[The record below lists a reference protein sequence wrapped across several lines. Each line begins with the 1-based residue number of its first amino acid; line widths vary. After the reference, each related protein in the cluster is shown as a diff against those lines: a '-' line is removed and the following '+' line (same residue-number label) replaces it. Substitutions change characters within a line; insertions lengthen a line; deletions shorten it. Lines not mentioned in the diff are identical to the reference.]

1 MNLSAKKSYSD
12 PDISVYQR
20 SLAVKNLRASFFT
33 LIPLSAVMLH
43 TAESLATSATA
54 LSIVN
59 GYNVVRVCG
68 VYKGGVVTDLSHFLP
83 T

>member
-59 GYNVVRVCG
+59 NVVRVYG